1 MNIVINNKT
10 KVIADNLTL
19 SQALQV
25 LQINSLNGIAIAV
38 NNIIINKKDWEDHQL
53 QPNDTLVLIRA
64 SQGG

>member
-25 LQINSLNGIAIAV
+25 LQISSLNGIAIAV
-38 NNIIINKKDWEDHQL
+38 NNVIINKKDWEDHQL